1 MAGLST
7 ILTIVILSLIMI
19 SMITFFYTWSIII
32 FDTVTNPAQT
42 AVKNTISE
50 MGRNIKIVSATNTTE
65 EEITVY
71 VKNIG
76 TNDIDLSY
84 MTAYL
89 DDNIVGF
96 DC

>member
-19 SMITFFYTWSIII
+19 SMITFFYTWSIVV

-42 AVKNTISE
+42 AVNNTINE

-89 DDNIVGF
+89 DDNRVGF